1 MIDTTNN
8 DKSKIPALVPQNAAE
23 ESSEEESDDYGE
35 QLGYSSNED
44 VHRGNQ
50 PVVIDLTTQ

>member
-8 DKSKIPALVPQNAAE
+8 DKSQMPAMVPQNAANDSSDE
-23 ESSEEESDDYGE
+23 ESEYYGE

-44 VHRGNQ
+44 VHHGN
-50 PVVIDLTTQ
+50 